1 MISTITVNY
10 KTADY
15 LERMLESLFANHTK
29 DDIEVI
35 VVENNS
41 GDDLSKI
48 AMRFPC
54 VRIIYSNV
62 NLGFAGGCNLGI
74 KSAHGDY
81 IVLINPDI
89 IFTQDS
95 IYKLRDAMDK
105 ETDIGIGG
113 VSLKNFDGTQ
123 QKCVWR
129 FPTPTNQL
137 ALLFKVHHL
146 IPSVR
151 VVSNWRMDDFD
162 YSRDADVDQVMGAFF
177 CIKRSLINRIGLLD
191 DDFFMWYEEVDYC
204 KRAKNSGFRVHYFAN
219 IEAKH
224 KKGSSFDRV
233 GTLKKQNMFR
243 RSVRRYVRKHFGIVI
258 GSIFTLLEP
267 VFWIFSVIASLLKPM

>member
-10 KTADY
+10 KTSDY
-15 LERMLESLFANHTK
+15 LERMLDSLFVFHKPNEV
-29 DDIEVI
+29 EVI

-41 GDDLSKI
+41 GDDLSGI
-48 AMRFPC
+48 ATRFPS
-54 VRIIYSNV
+54 VRIIHSNV

-95 IYKLRDAMDK
+95 LSKINDVMNK

-113 VSLKNFDGTQ
+113 VSLKNLDGTQ

-129 FPTPTNQL
+129 FPTPTDQL

-146 IPSVR
+146 IPSFR
-151 VVSNWRMDDFD
+151 AVSNWRMDDFD
-162 YSRDADVDQVMGAFF
+162 YSKDADVDQVMGAFF
-177 CIKRSLINRIGLLD
+177 CIRRSLIDRIGLLD

-204 KRAKNSGFRVHYFAN
+204 KRAKDAGFRVHYFSD

-243 RSVRRYVRKHFGIVI
+243 KSVRRYMRKHFGIVI
-258 GSIFTLLEP
+258 GSFFTLLEP
-267 VFWIFSVIASLLKPM
+267 VFWLFSVIASVLKPI

>member
-15 LERMLESLFANHTK
+15 LEQMLESLFEFHK
-29 DDIEVI
+29 LEEVEVV

-48 AMRFPC
+48 ASRFPN
-54 VRIIYSNV
+54 VRIIYSNI

-81 IVLINPDI
+81 LVLINPDI
-89 IFTQDS
+89 LLTQDS
-95 IYKLRDAMDK
+95 LYKIRDAMEK

-113 VSLKNFDGTQ
+113 VSLKNLDGTQ

-129 FPTPTNQL
+129 FPTPIDQL
-137 ALLFKVHHL
+137 ALLFKIQHL
-146 IPSVR
+146 LPSLR
-151 VVSNWRMDDFD
+151 VISKWRMDDFD
-162 YSRDADVDQVMGAFF
+162 YSKDSDVDQVMGAFF
-177 CIKRSLINRIGLLD
+177 CIRKSLIDRIGLLD
-191 DDFFMWYEEVDYC
+191 DGFFMWYEEVDYC
-204 KRAKNSGFRVHYFAN
+204 KRTRDTGLRVHYFSD

-243 RSVRRYVRKHFGIVI
+243 RSVRRYMKKHFGTVL
-258 GSIFTLLEP
+258 GSIFWVLEP
-267 VFWIFSVIASLLKPM
+267 IFWIFSVAASIIKPI